1 MNIGMNV
8 ESMMA
13 KGVAV
18 FGLDFSS
25 RRFETASDYVKC
37 LQEDAARCR
46 EAKKPDKDG
55 VTEVVEKIRED
66 LAQCLHQ
73 LKTKIKMEDGKDKYK
88 EFLDELSALMA
99 EASILQTL
107 IRLMDDLDFEA
118 RKDLSFI
125 FRVLLRSSTGA
136 ETFSVAYLAADF
148 DKNEEDNCL
157 VDLLK
162 NYHNADSASTCC
174 GLMLRDCA
182 KYEDLAKRLLQ
193 TMKRSAESPPEA
205 PVRQADIFTYVQLPQ
220 FDVASDAF
228 STLRDLLVTHKKTVA
243 AFLEQDFDFF
253 FRTYSTLLTSDSY
266 VTKRQAL
273 RLLGDILLDRNNY
286 KVMTRYISE
295 PEHLKIMMN
304 LLRTKEK
311 AIRNDA
317 FHIFKVF
324 VVNPNKGE
332 KIQSILLKNKA
343 KLVTFMTKFRDE
355 EEDEQLQEDCA
366 AVLEHI
372 QKLEEKPE
380 VAAEPGP

>member
-18 FGLDFSS
+18 LGLDFSS
-25 RRFETASDYVKC
+25 RKFETASDYVKC
-37 LQEDAARCR
+37 LQE
-46 EAKKPDKDG
+46 EAGHCSEGKEG
-55 VTEVVEKIRED
+55 AEKSMEE
-66 LAQCLHQ
+66 LAQCLSQ
-73 LKTKIKMEDGKDKYK
+73 LKMKIKLEDGKEKHK
-88 EFLDELSALMA
+88 EFLDELSALFA
-99 EASILQTL
+99 EGSTLQVL
-107 IRLMDDLDFEA
+107 IRMMTHLDFEA
-118 RKDLSFI
+118 RKDVSFI
-125 FRVLLRSSTGA
+125 FRVLLRSSAGP
-136 ETFSVAYLAADF
+136 ESFSVAYLAADF
-148 DKNEEDNCL
+148 DRDEEDNCL

-162 NYHNADSASTCC
+162 NYRHADSISTCC

-193 TMKRSAESPPEA
+193 TMKKSAEAPIDA
-205 PVRQADIFTYVQLPQ
+205 PVRGADIFTYVQLPQ
-220 FDVASDAF
+220 FDIASDAF
-228 STLRDLLVTHKKTVA
+228 STLRDLLVIHKKTVA
-243 AFLEQDFDFF
+243 TFLEQDFDFF

-295 PEHLKIMMN
+295 PEHLKVMMN
-304 LLRTKEK
+304 LLRAKEK
-311 AIRNDA
+311 AIRNDS

-343 KLVTFMTKFRDE
+343 KLVTFMMKFRDE

-372 QKLEEKPE
+372 QKLEDKHEGNTE
-380 VAAEPGP
+380 QGN

>member
-1 MNIGMNV
+1 
-8 ESMMA
+8 MA

-46 EAKKPDKDG
+46 EAKKPDKDGESEG

-317 FHIFKVF
+317 FHIFKVPPPPSPPSVAPLMPSPAQVF

-343 KLVTFMTKFRDE
+343 KLVTFM
-355 EEDEQLQEDCA
+355 
-366 AVLEHI
+366 
-372 QKLEEKPE
+372 
-380 VAAEPGP
+380 